1 MTAGPGRSQ
10 FHLKLAKPSRRKLL
24 SLVPQRVMRA
34 SVPVLA
40 IGILPC
46 GGCWQRPTPPGFP
59 PPAVTVARPVQREV
73 IEWDEYT
80 GHLDA
85 VESVEVRA
93 RVSGLIMSAPFREGT
108 VVNAGELLLEIDVR
122 PFQAEL
128 DSRLADTARAQAQ
141 LDLAQIEFRRI
152 EGMSPDAR
160 TETEYDTAAA
170 NMRQA
175 QAVVAAAK
183 AAVDAARLN
192 VEWCRV
198 IAPIGGRISRKDVTP
213 GNLITGGGGQ
223 ATLLTTIT
231 SIDPIYCY
239 VDTDER
245 SVLKYQRLAQAGKRI
260 SARDERIPCFLA
272 LSDESGFPHQGE
284 VDFVDNRVDQMT
296 GTIRARGIFANTD
309 GRLIPGYF
317 ARVRVPGSGRYQTL
331 LVPDSAVTTDLGQKQ
346 LLVVKADNTV
356 EARSVELG
364 ALFGELR
371 AIQSGI
377 ALEDRVVINGLLQA
391 RPGSKVAPREGA
403 VSMDTFRLTSPGSPA
418 TQALPTASRPALRPA
433 ASQSTTQPALQ
444 TPSGDG
450 SVP

>member
-1 MTAGPGRSQ
+1 MTASDGRTL
-10 FHLKLAKPSRRKLL
+10 FPPIIDKPDSPTLFERVSRRHRHALGL
-24 SLVPQRVMRA
+24 A
-34 SVPVLA
+34 SA
-40 IGILPC
+40 AGILAC
-46 GGCWQRPTPPGFP
+46 AGCWKRPSQPMLP

-93 RVSGLIMSAPFREGT
+93 RVSGLIISAPFHEGT
-108 VVNAGELLLEIDVR
+108 VVNANDLLLEIDVR

-128 DSRLADTARAQAQ
+128 DSRLADVARAQAQ
-141 LDLAQIEFRRI
+141 LDLSQIEFKRI
-152 EGMSPDAR
+152 EGMPQDAR

-170 NMRQA
+170 SVRQA
-175 QAVVAAAK
+175 QAVVASAK

-192 VEWCRV
+192 VEWCHV
-198 IAPIGGRISRKDVTP
+198 VAPITGRISRKDITP

-239 VDTDER
+239 VDADER
-245 SVLKYQRLAQAGKRI
+245 SVLKYQRLAQEGKRI
-260 SARDERIPCFLA
+260 SARDARIPCFLA
-272 LSDESGFPHQGE
+272 LSDESGFPHEGE
-284 VDFVDNRVDQMT
+284 VDFVDNRVDPTT
-296 GTIRARGIFANTD
+296 GTIRARAVFANTD
-309 GRLIPGYF
+309 TRLIPGYF

-331 LVPDSAVTTDLGQKQ
+331 LVPDAAVTTDLGQKQ
-346 LLVVKADNTV
+346 LLVVKADDTV

-377 ALEDRVVINGLLQA
+377 SLDDRIVINGLLQA
-391 RPGSKVAPREGA
+391 RPGIKVAPRESA
-403 VSMDTFRLTSPGSPA
+403 ISMDTFRLTSPGSPA
-418 TQALPTASRPALRPA
+418 TQALPPASRPAVGNASTSSPA
-433 ASQSTTQPALQ
+433 ASQSAPPPAER
-444 TPSGDG
+444 

>member
-1 MTAGPGRSQ
+1 MAPGARRFQFFRGTLVFQSQRRAAGYRCGAAAA
-10 FHLKLAKPSRRKLL
+10 LLAV
-24 SLVPQRVMRA
+24 LV
-34 SVPVLA
+34 
-40 IGILPC
+40 G
-46 GGCWQRPTPPGFP
+46 GGCKRQAAPPQMP

-85 VESVEVRA
+85 VESVDVRA
-93 RVSGLIMSAPFREGT
+93 RVSGLIVSAPFQEGT
-108 VVNAGELLLEIDVR
+108 LVQANDLLLEIDVR

-128 DSRLADTARAQAQ
+128 DSRLADVERAQSQ
-141 LDLAQIEFRRI
+141 LDLTEIEFRRI
-152 EGMSPDAR
+152 DRMTPDAR
-160 TETEYDTAAA
+160 TEFERDTASA
-170 NMRQA
+170 NVRQA

-198 IAPIGGRISRKDVTP
+198 LAPISGRISRKNVTP

-239 VDTDER
+239 VDADER
-245 SVLKYQRLAQAGKRI
+245 SVLKYQRLAQQGKRI
-260 SARDERIPCFLA
+260 SARDAPIPCFLA
-272 LSDESGFPHQGE
+272 LSDEVGFPHEGI
-284 VDFVDNRVDQMT
+284 VDFVDNRVDPAT
-296 GTIRARGIFANTD
+296 GTIRARGIFANSD

-331 LVPDSAVTTDLGQKQ
+331 LVPDSSVTTDLGQKQ
-346 LLVVKADNTV
+346 LLIVKPDDTI

-377 ALEDRVVINGLLQA
+377 ELNDRVVINGLLQA
-391 RPGSKVAPREGA
+391 RPGSKVAPQESA
-403 VSMDTFRLTSPGSPA
+403 ISMTSFRPTSPGSPA
-418 TQALPTASRPALRPA
+418 TQALPPASQESRHPPATQSAPQSAPSTRPAERSAP
-433 ASQSTTQPALQ
+433 
-444 TPSGDG
+444 
-450 SVP
+450 